1 MLVISRAK
9 IATYYVSENLI
20 LQHRGRNERVNNER
34 RTKAAREWMKERTN
48 GQMNDGNNERMK
60 E

>member
-48 GQMNDGNNERMK
+48 GQMND
-60 E
+60 